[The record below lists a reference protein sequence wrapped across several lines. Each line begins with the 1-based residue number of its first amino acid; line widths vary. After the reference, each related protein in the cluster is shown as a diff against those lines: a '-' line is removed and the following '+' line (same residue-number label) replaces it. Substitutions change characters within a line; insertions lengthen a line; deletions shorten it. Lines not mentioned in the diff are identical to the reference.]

1 MQANITALRQIEHR
15 ARELNQAD
23 SNLAARYSGDGKLM
37 RVHKRL
43 LESHRLGDSQTR
55 LHVALSRIKRD
66 VDGAVLGN
74 HALLGNPAFFER
86 SVMPIVLRNFRDNPP
101 EPDADTR
108 RLIQQLLVNEYLN
121 ESQGGLSFN

>member
-1 MQANITALRQIEHR
+1 MRDRNH
-15 ARELNQAD
+15 AD
-23 SNLAARYSGDGKLM
+23 NNLADRYNGDVKLM

-43 LESHRLGDSQTR
+43 LESHRLGSSQTH
-55 LHVALSRIKRD
+55 LHAALSGIKRD

-86 SVMPIVLRNFRDNPP
+86 SVMPIVMRNFRGSPP

-121 ESQGGLSFN
+121 EFQGGLPFG